1 MQLLTNV
8 VKNPNQRAQF
18 TDPAAMQTICER
30 VILPNLQLRGA
41 HWHFAARRARKE
53 RGR

>member
-41 HWHFAARRARKE
+41 YWLLLWAQDSC
-53 RGR
+53 GR